1 MISGG
6 KITVIDSNRVVQKI
20 CALSNCVHSAQPHLL
35 LKEVFLNVNEYGN
48 GWIGIELRGQST
60 SLYVGPMAQKDAKN
74 GEIGK
79 VITRSVG
86 RELEWLQG
94 QCV

>member
-1 MISGG
+1 MGI
-6 KITVIDSNRVVQKI
+6 
-20 CALSNCVHSAQPHLL
+20 
-35 LKEVFLNVNEYGN
+35 

-60 SLYVGPMAQKDAKN
+60 SLYVGLMAQKDAKN

-94 QCV
+94 QCI